1 MLGIL
6 HAFGLNLVASSGV
19 APNAIDETAI
29 LGLSLSLPYALIH
42 TLLGLTS
49 LSHGLR
55 APNLDT
61 SLSALRRRNSVAL
74 SVATPA
80 RQAGTM
86 WTSRQ
91 ASTERSPNHGLVNI
105 LAWIIVG
112 GIAGW
117 LASLLVQGTGMGIV
131 GDIIVGI
138 VGALIGGFV
147 LSLLLPGTF
156 GFTGFNLGSLIV
168 AFIGA
173 VILLFIV
180 KLFTGRRAVS

>member
-1 MLGIL
+1 M
-6 HAFGLNLVASSGV
+6 A
-19 APNAIDETAI
+19 
-29 LGLSLSLPYALIH
+29 
-42 TLLGLTS
+42 
-49 LSHGLR
+49 
-55 APNLDT
+55 
-61 SLSALRRRNSVAL
+61 
-74 SVATPA
+74 
-80 RQAGTM
+80 
-86 WTSRQ
+86 
-91 ASTERSPNHGLVNI
+91 LVNI

-117 LASLLVQGTGMGIV
+117 LASLVVQGTGMGIV

-180 KLFTGRRAVS
+180 KLFTGSRAVSWAGATSAKTLRSLREVVTTMSQPPFAHPAELM